1 MLSKIRVLQVH
12 VDFLAMHAYYVTS
25 VGSDSVTLQTTARLA
40 PLSIR
45 FSRQEYWS
53 GLPCPL
59 LQNLPNTGTESMSH
73 ITFTSTTW
81 EALLRYKVPQ

>member
-53 GLPCPL
+53 GLPCPSVHKI
-59 LQNLPNTGTESMSH
+59 LQTGILEWVAMSSSTESSKH
-73 ITFTSTTW
+73 
-81 EALLRYKVPQ
+81 RD